1 MGVFCEKS
9 NSLHIDIIGIS
20 LQAAKMCYKR
30 VVFQV
35 IMGERNMFDRAKLDV
50 KVGDFYTKTNGIDS
64 LWKVE
69 RILDFGDIPLHVR
82 LVEQGGNNRTA
93 TISYNTLVDTK
104 FWKPAGHADDGE
116 AGEGKAGADGEDTI
130 VADRD

>member
-1 MGVFCEKS
+1 MGGFYEKS
-9 NSLHIDIIGIS
+9 NSFRVDIIGIS

-35 IMGERNMFDRAKLDV
+35 IMGERNMFDRAKLDI

-104 FWKPAGHADDGE
+104 FWKPAGHIGE
-116 AGEGKAGADGEDTI
+116 DKAGEDSAEADASVI
-130 VADRD
+130 ADKD